1 MEPKK
6 VQLKKERDFKT
17 IQQDQTELNGDGNRE
32 RGRYGEDL
40 TVEDKEHEN
49 CGTPECCGECDTADT
64 GQG

>member
-1 MEPKK
+1 MKMEPKK
-6 VQLKKERDFKT
+6 VQLKKDFKA

-40 TVEDKEHEN
+40 TVEQEHDK

-64 GQG
+64 GEG

>member
-1 MEPKK
+1 MKMEPKK
-6 VQLKKERDFKT
+6 VQLKKDFKA

-40 TVEDKEHEN
+40 TVEEHDK

-64 GQG
+64 GEG